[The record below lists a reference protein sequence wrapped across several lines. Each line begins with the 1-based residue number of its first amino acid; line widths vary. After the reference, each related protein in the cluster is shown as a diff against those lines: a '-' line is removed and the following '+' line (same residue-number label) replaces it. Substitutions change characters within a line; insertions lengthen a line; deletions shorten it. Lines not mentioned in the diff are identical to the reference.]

1 MIWKLFAIVILRTA
15 ADLSFKASVFGI
27 RLSPGS
33 GLGKSILQVLS
44 RPFLWIGL
52 ILGAANV
59 VVWSSALQSFDL
71 SYAYPFLSFSFVT
84 IIIGG
89 RVFFNETLD
98 RYKTLGVACITL
110 GSLLLFLQ

>member
-1 MIWKLFAIVILRTA
+1 MIWKLFAIVILRTS

-33 GLGKSILQVLS
+33 GLGAAIIKVLS
-44 RPFLWIGL
+44 RPFLWMGL
-52 ILGAANV
+52 VLGAANV
-59 VVWSSALQSFDL
+59 LVWSSALQTFDL

-98 RYKTLGVACITL
+98 RYKTIGVACITL
-110 GSLLLFLQ
+110 GSLVLLLQ